1 MTRPPR
7 LALLL
12 SGSSTCIAE
21 VFCAVS
27 LDQEGDGRIVEVP
40 LPSPPEP

>member
-1 MTRPPR
+1 MTRSPR

-12 SGSSTCIAE
+12 AGSSTCLAE
-21 VFCAVS
+21 VFRA
-27 LDQEGDGRIVEVP
+27 DQEGDGRIVEVP